1 MAIFSHDS
9 ILRQEEALAE
19 LDKSIDDWVMK
30 LEQACNRRAQVHQRL
45 LEHIAAALTLKPTKR
60 PESPDVINDIRL
72 STSPPKF
79 EDICKSERHDVQS
92 IKVYADS
99 GVAALLAEIEQDIGM
114 MEDTSEAV
122 EF

>member
-1 MAIFSHDS
+1 MAIFSHES

-30 LEQACNRRAQVHQRL
+30 LEQVGNRRTQVHQRL
-45 LEHIAAALTLKPTKR
+45 LEHIAAALTLTPTGNS
-60 PESPDVINDIRL
+60 ESQQVIDDFRSSI
-72 STSPPKF
+72 SPANF
-79 EDICKSERHDVQS
+79 ENICKSERHDVQS

-114 MEDTSEAV
+114 MEDKHKSV
-122 EF
+122 RL